1 MNVEQI
7 YNKLKEISR
16 PYNSWINQMNA
27 IAKWIH
33 EHYEQKQNPKEDERK
48 KIVAILFS
56 QMISQFKLADV
67 QNNYVI
73 KAAAQRSLQLAD
85 ILLEEINNKSNGH

>member
-7 YNKLKEISR
+7 YNKLKEISG

-33 EHYEQKQNPKEDERK
+33 EHYEQKQNPKDDERK
-48 KIVAILFS
+48 KIAAIIYARLLDQYGLIPIQETYKMKEVAI
-56 QMISQFKLADV
+56 
-67 QNNYVI
+67 
-73 KAAAQRSLQLAD
+73 KATLMTD
-85 ILLEEINNKSNGH
+85 ILLEEINNKSNG